1 MKVLIIYDS
10 KTGNTQ
16 RMAEAIAEGINSV
29 NGVFAEVK
37 KIGQPWPLS
46 LIADAE
52 MVLFGSPVNYADVT
66 DDLRSFI
73 EHLKRYI
80 KDGKIKMTNKRAAI
94 FGSYGWDGAWI
105 MEDRLKAMVSDL
117 GFNLKDKALVKTD
130 NEIRNQTAETLLQ
143 CREYGREIAES
154 LRR

>member
-1 MKVLIIYDS
+1 
-10 KTGNTQ
+10 
-16 RMAEAIAEGINSV
+16 MAEAIAEGINSV
-29 NGVFAEVK
+29 NGVYAEVK

-66 DDLRSFI
+66 DGMRSFI
-73 EHLKRYI
+73 EHLKRYL
-80 KDGKIKMTNKRAAI
+80 KDGKVKVTNKLAAI

-105 MEDRLKAMVSDL
+105 MEDRLKTEITDL
-117 GFNLKDKALVKTD
+117 GFKLYDKVLVKTD
-130 NEIRNQTAETLLQ
+130 NEIKNRAAEALPQ
-143 CREYGREIAES
+143 CREFGKEMAES